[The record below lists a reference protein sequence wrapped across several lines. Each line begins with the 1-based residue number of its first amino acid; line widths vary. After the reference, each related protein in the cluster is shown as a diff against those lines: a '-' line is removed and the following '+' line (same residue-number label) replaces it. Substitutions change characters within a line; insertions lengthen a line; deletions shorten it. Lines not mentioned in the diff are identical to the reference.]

1 MLFHISPLLCL
12 HDLDP
17 SSGWHSKVGKTD
29 FWGVKN
35 IDIWTGSKFVT
46 QIWEAVFY
54 CDWWSLF
61 RKSILLTFEPAQKST
76 GSDVANSHTWEWLQ
90 RCIPKTNECSEMLHS
105 KTNTNRPVDWLRYWL
120 SALLLY
126 HSKTDEYN
134 IQKTNSN
141 AGFRCDIATAWS
153 LSEAGECW
161 EMSRFWPYVLRTGEK
176 MIRTAVRAAALA
188 KMLGFVKVLSYI
200 GPWRTVLTGSM
211 VTRMVTHYGKL
222 LYELQRYVVYQAR
235 PIC

>member
-1 MLFHISPLLCL
+1 MTPWKFRKASNGGNRFSSSALLCL

-17 SSGWHSKVGKTD
+17 ARGRHSKVGKTD

-35 IDIWTGSKFVT
+35 IDIWTGSKFAT

-61 RKSILLTFEPAQKST
+61 RKSILLTLEPAQKST

-90 RCIPKTNECSEMLHS
+90 RCIPKTNECSETLHS

-120 SALLLY
+120 SALLRY

-134 IQKTNSN
+134 IQKQTRI
-141 AGFRCDIATAWS
+141 AGTLAFKTTRISASVATS
-153 LSEAGECW
+153 QQLEARECW
-161 EMSRFWPYVLRTGEK
+161 ERSRFWPY
-176 MIRTAVRAAALA
+176 ALPIGKNDSYRSTSRCA
-188 KMLGFVKVLSYI
+188 GQNVK
-200 GPWRTVLTGSM
+200 
-211 VTRMVTHYGKL
+211 
-222 LYELQRYVVYQAR
+222 
-235 PIC
+235 IC